1 MKYIIRY
8 SGFLG
13 GKPIDGST
21 EVESISITGALQN
34 FVKKMSDKS
43 VDIKSIS
50 VVEKEPQ
57 DESAE
62 GE

>member
-1 MKYIIRY
+1 MKYLITY

-13 GKPIDGST
+13 EKPINGST

-34 FVKKMSDKS
+34 FAKKMSDKS

-57 DESAE
+57 DENSK